1 MPSWMPLVILILVI
15 VGTIIVG
22 IAMFTELGTK
32 HKTGSMK
39 STKKQHKSRK
49 K

>member
-1 MPSWMPLVILILVI
+1 MPSWMPLVILILI
-15 VGTIIVG
+15 VVATMIVG

-32 HKTGSMK
+32 HKTGQMK
-39 STKKQHKSRK
+39 STKVQHKTRK

>member
-1 MPSWMPLVILILVI
+1 MSSVILYAILAIFALGAV
-15 VGTIIVG
+15 VLFV
-22 IAMFTELGTK
+22 AMFTELGTK

-39 STKKQHKSRK
+39 STKAQHKPRK

>member
-1 MPSWMPLVILILVI
+1 MPSWMPLAILILV
-15 VGTIIVG
+15 VVATIIVA

-39 STKKQHKSRK
+39 STKTQHKNRK